1 MSASQESPAR
11 AAVTR
16 VEAEPKSLRDLPVTA
31 YTARP
36 TSEINTGT
44 WKYVAPRYEDKLP
57 PCSHA
62 CPAGND
68 ISGVILLLASG
79 DLIGAARLLRFTNPL
94 PATLGRVCPHFCE
107 RSCNRDSLGG
117 PIAVH
122 MIERFLGDLL
132 LHDQTVPEPIP
143 RSGRKVAVIGAG
155 PAGIT
160 AAYTLARKGDE
171 VEVFD
176 EKSRPGGYLRTGIPD
191 YRLPKEILDRE
202 IEFIERAGVK
212 FTQGTR
218 IGRDI
223 RFADLRSRF
232 DAVIV
237 AVGLHES
244 RSFAVPGSD
253 HRHIYDG
260 VELLE
265 RILSGESPELPSTVA
280 VVGGG
285 NTAIDV
291 ARSLLRLGV
300 SPTIVYRRSAA
311 EMPAIASE
319 VEEARKEGVGFQFL
333 AAPVAVV
340 IEDGAITGLECRRMQ
355 LGEPDASGR
364 RAPLPIL
371 NSEFRL
377 PIAGVVAAIGET
389 ADLGFLAP
397 ATANEKR
404 SRDGIFLAGDASTG
418 EGTVAAAVGSGR
430 RIAAAVHSYLNSGKT
445 TADEPPL
452 ESLWLRQVNTAL
464 VAGPQYLNPAYFT
477 AAPPAEITKLNG
489 EQPPRSFAEIV
500 RGFTVESAL
509 SEARRCLLCGTCNGC
524 LNCYSWCPDVAVH
537 RDSQGTGLEIESTH
551 CKGCGICVEECPRG
565 AMTLEE
571 VAR

>member
-1 MSASQESPAR
+1 MSVPQ
-11 AAVTR
+11 
-16 VEAEPKSLRDLPVTA
+16 PKSLRDFPITA
-31 YTARP
+31 YATRP

-44 WKYVAPRYEDKLP
+44 WKYVEPRYQDRLP

-68 ISGVILLLASG
+68 ISRIILLLAGG
-79 DLIGAARLLRFTNPL
+79 DLIGAARLLRSGNPL

-107 RSCNRDSLGG
+107 RQCNRDLFGG
-117 PIAVH
+117 AIAVH
-122 MIERFLGDLL
+122 MIERFLGDFLL
-132 LHDQTVPEPIP
+132 GDQSAPEPIP

-160 AAYTLARKGDE
+160 AAYALALQGHE

-176 EKSRPGGYLRTGIPD
+176 DKPRPGGYLRTGIPD

-202 IEFIERAGVK
+202 IEFIERVGVR
-212 FTQGTR
+212 FMQGIR

-223 RFADLRSRF
+223 RFEDLRNRF

-244 RSFAVPGSD
+244 RALEVSGSD
-253 HRHIYDG
+253 HPHVYDG

-265 RILSGESPELPSTVA
+265 RILSGEIPELPSTVA
-280 VVGGG
+280 VIGGG

-300 SPTIVYRRSAA
+300 KPTIVYRRGET

-319 VEEARKEGVGFQFL
+319 VEEAKREGVGFQFL
-333 AAPVAVV
+333 TAPLAIVFDDGAVV
-340 IEDGAITGLECRRMQ
+340 ALECRKMQ

-364 RAPLPIL
+364 RRPVPIP

-377 PIAGVVAAIGET
+377 PFSGIVTAIGET
-389 ADLGFLAP
+389 ADLGFLPQAS
-397 ATANEKR
+397 ANGKP
-404 SRDGIFLAGDASTG
+404 SLAGIFIAGDASTG

-430 RIAAAVHSYLNSGKT
+430 RVAAVVHGYLANRNPA
-445 TADEPPL
+445 ADEPTL
-452 ESLWLRQVNTAL
+452 QSLWPRPVTMAP
-464 VAGPQYLNPAYFT
+464 VAGPEYLNPAYF
-477 AAPPAEITKLNG
+477 APALRPEITKLNA
-489 EQPPRSFAEIV
+489 EQPPGSFAEIV
-500 RGFTVESAL
+500 QGFAVEAAV
-509 SEARRCLLCGTCNGC
+509 SEARRCLLCGTCNRC
-524 LNCYSWCPDVAVH
+524 LNCYYWCPDVAVL
-537 RDSQGTGLEIESTH
+537 RDSRNGAGLEIDSAH

>member
-1 MSASQESPAR
+1 MSVPQ
-11 AAVTR
+11 
-16 VEAEPKSLRDLPVTA
+16 PKSLRDFPITA
-31 YTARP
+31 YATHP

-44 WKYVAPRYEDKLP
+44 WKSAEPHYEDKLP

-68 ISGVILLLASG
+68 ISRIILLLAGG
-79 DLIGAARLLRFTNPL
+79 DFIGAGRLLRSGNPL

-107 RSCNRDSLGG
+107 RQCNRDLFGG
-117 PIAVH
+117 SIAVH
-122 MIERFLGDLL
+122 MIERFLGDFLL
-132 LHDQTVPEPIP
+132 NDQSAPEPIA
-143 RSGRKVAVIGAG
+143 RSGSKVAVIGAG

-160 AAYTLARKGDE
+160 AAYALALKGHE

-176 EKSRPGGYLRTGIPD
+176 EKPKPGGYLRTGIPD
-191 YRLPKEILDRE
+191 YRLPKEILDHE
-202 IEFIERAGVK
+202 IEFIERLGVK
-212 FTQGTR
+212 FHSRIR

-223 RFADLRSRF
+223 RFEDLRSRF

-244 RSFAVPGSD
+244 RALEVPGSD
-253 HRHIYDG
+253 HRHVYDG

-265 RILSGESPELPSTVA
+265 RILSGEVPELPSSVA

-300 SPTIVYRRSAA
+300 SPTIVYRRSET

-319 VEEARKEGVGFQFL
+319 VEEAKREGIGFQFL
-333 AAPVAVV
+333 TAPVSIV
-340 IEDGAITGLECRRMQ
+340 IEDDAVIALECCKMQ

-364 RAPLPIL
+364 RRPVPIP

-377 PIAGVVAAIGET
+377 PFLGIVAAIGET
-389 ADLGFLAP
+389 ADLGFLPRA
-397 ATANEKR
+397 ATNGKR
-404 SRDGIFLAGDASTG
+404 NFGGIFIAGDASTG

-430 RIAAAVHSYLNSGKT
+430 RIATMVDSYLGNGNT
-445 TADEPPL
+445 TADEPTL
-452 ESLWLRQVNTAL
+452 QSLWPRKVNAAQ
-464 VAGPQYLNPAYFT
+464 VAGPECLNPAYF
-477 AAPPAEITKLNG
+477 APASRPEITKLNG
-489 EQPPRSFAEIV
+489 EQPPGSFAEIV
-500 RGFTVESAL
+500 QGFAAESA
-509 SEARRCLLCGTCNGC
+509 SGEARRCLLCGTCNGC
-524 LNCYSWCPDVAVH
+524 LNCYSWCPDVAIR
-537 RDSQGTGLEIESTH
+537 RDGRNGTGFEIDSAH

-571 VAR
+571 VTR

>member
-1 MSASQESPAR
+1 MSVPQ
-11 AAVTR
+11 
-16 VEAEPKSLRDLPVTA
+16 PKSLRDLPITA
-31 YTARP
+31 YATRP

-44 WKYVAPRYEDKLP
+44 WKYVEPRYEDRLP

-62 CPAGND
+62 CQAGND
-68 ISGVILLLASG
+68 ISKILLLLAGG
-79 DLIGAARLLRFTNPL
+79 DVIGAGRLLRSGNPL

-107 RSCNRDSLGG
+107 GQCNRDLLGG
-117 PIAVH
+117 AIAVH

-132 LHDQTVPEPIP
+132 LRDHSAPEPISP
-143 RSGRKVAVIGAG
+143 SGSKVAVIGAG

-160 AAYTLARKGDE
+160 AAYALALKGHKVD
-171 VEVFD
+171 VFD
-176 EKSRPGGYLRTGIPD
+176 DKPKPGGFLRTGIPD

-202 IEFIERAGVK
+202 IEFIERLGVR
-212 FTQGTR
+212 FIQNVR

-223 RFADLRSRF
+223 RFEDLKNQF

-244 RSFAVPGSD
+244 RALEVPGSN

-265 RILSGESPELPSTVA
+265 RILTGEIPELPPTVA

-285 NTAIDV
+285 NTAVDV
-291 ARSLLRLGV
+291 ARSLLRVGV
-300 SPTIVYRRSAA
+300 SPTIVYRRSET

-319 VEEARKEGVGFQFL
+319 VEEAKREGVGFRFL
-333 AAPVAVV
+333 AAPTAVV
-340 IEDGAITGLECRRMQ
+340 IDDDAVVALECCKMQ

-364 RAPLPIL
+364 RRPVPIP

-377 PIAGVVAAIGET
+377 PFAGIVTAIGET
-389 ADLGFLAP
+389 ANLGFLA
-397 ATANEKR
+397 ANGKQ
-404 SRDGIFLAGDASTG
+404 SGDGIFIAGDASTG

-430 RIAAAVHSYLNSGKT
+430 RVAAAVDSYLGNGRT
-445 TADEPPL
+445 TADEPTL
-452 ESLWLRQVNTAL
+452 QSLWPRRVNSAQVANS
-464 VAGPQYLNPAYFT
+464 QYLNPVYFAT
-477 AAPPAEITKLNG
+477 ALRPKISTLNG
-489 EQPPRSFAEIV
+489 EQPPHSFAEIV
-500 RGFTVESAL
+500 QGFVAETAL
-509 SEARRCLLCGTCNGC
+509 NEARRCLLCGTCNGC
-524 LNCYSWCPDVAVH
+524 LNCYYWCPDVAVH
-537 RDSQGTGLEIESTH
+537 RHSRNGAGLEIDSTH

-565 AMTLEE
+565 AITLEE

>member
-1 MSASQESPAR
+1 MSVPQ
-11 AAVTR
+11 
-16 VEAEPKSLRDLPVTA
+16 PKSLRDLPITA
-31 YTARP
+31 YATRP
-36 TSEINTGT
+36 TSENNTGT
-44 WKYVAPRYEDKLP
+44 WKYVEPRYEDRLP
-57 PCSHA
+57 PCAQA

-68 ISGVILLLASG
+68 ISRIILLLAGG
-79 DLIGAARLLRFTNPL
+79 DLIGAGRLLRSGNPL

-107 RSCNRDSLGG
+107 CQCNRDLFGG
-117 PIAVH
+117 SIAVH

-132 LHDQTVPEPIP
+132 LRDESAQEPVTP
-143 RSGRKVAVIGAG
+143 SGREVAVIGAG

-160 AAYTLARKGDE
+160 AAYALALKGHE

-176 EKSRPGGYLRTGIPD
+176 EKPKPGGYLRTGIPD

-202 IEFIERAGVK
+202 IEFIERVGVK
-212 FTQGTR
+212 FIQGIR

-223 RFADLRSRF
+223 GFEDLRSRF
-232 DAVIV
+232 DAVIA

-244 RSFAVPGSD
+244 RAFEVPGSD

-265 RILSGESPELPSTVA
+265 RILSGEIPELPSTVA

-300 SPTIVYRRSAA
+300 SPTIVYRRSAT

-319 VEEARKEGVGFQFL
+319 VEEANREGVGFQFL
-333 AAPVAVV
+333 TTPIAVV
-340 IEDGAITGLECRRMQ
+340 IEDDAVVALECCRMQ

-364 RAPLPIL
+364 RTPVPIP

-377 PIAGVVAAIGET
+377 PFAGIVAAIGET
-389 ADLGFLAP
+389 ADLGFLRQAA
-397 ATANEKR
+397 ATGKR
-404 SRDGIFLAGDASTG
+404 SLDGFYIAGDASTG

-430 RIAAAVHSYLNSGKT
+430 RVAAMVHSYLVNGGT
-445 TADEPPL
+445 TADEPTL
-452 ESLWLRQVNTAL
+452 QSLWPRKVNTAL
-464 VAGPQYLNPAYFT
+464 VAGPQYLNPAYF
-477 AAPPAEITKLNG
+477 APALRPEIAKLNG
-489 EQPPRSFAEIV
+489 EQPPSSFAEIV
-500 RGFTVESAL
+500 QGFAVEQAL

-524 LNCYSWCPDVAVH
+524 LNCYYWCPDVAVH
-537 RDSQGTGLEIESTH
+537 RDSRNGAGLEIDSMH

>member
-1 MSASQESPAR
+1 MSVLQ
-11 AAVTR
+11 
-16 VEAEPKSLRDLPVTA
+16 PKSLRDLPITA
-31 YTARP
+31 YATRP

-44 WKYVAPRYEDKLP
+44 WKYVEPRYEDRLP

-68 ISGVILLLASG
+68 ISGIILLLAAG
-79 DLIGAARLLRFTNPL
+79 DLAGAGRLLRSVNPL

-107 RSCNRDSLGG
+107 GQCNRDLFGG
-117 PIAVH
+117 AIAVH
-122 MIERFLGDLL
+122 MLERFLGDLL
-132 LHDQTVPEPIP
+132 LRDESAPEPVAP
-143 RSGRKVAVIGAG
+143 SGRKVAVIGAG

-160 AAYTLARKGDE
+160 AAYALALKGHE

-176 EKSRPGGYLRTGIPD
+176 EKPKPGGYLRTGIPD

-202 IEFIERAGVK
+202 IEFVERAGVR
-212 FTQGTR
+212 FVQEIR

-223 RFADLRSRF
+223 RFEDLRNRF

-237 AVGLHES
+237 TVGLHES
-244 RSFAVPGSD
+244 RTFDVPGSD
-253 HRHIYDG
+253 HRHVYDG

-265 RILSGESPELPSTVA
+265 QILSGEIPELPSTVA

-291 ARSLLRLGV
+291 ARSLLRMGV
-300 SPTIVYRRSAA
+300 SPTIVYRRSEA
-311 EMPAIASE
+311 EMPAITSE
-319 VEEARKEGVGFQFL
+319 VEEAKREGVGFQFL
-333 AAPVAVV
+333 VAPVAVV
-340 IEDGAITGLECRRMQ
+340 IEDDAVVALECRRMH

-364 RAPLPIL
+364 RTPVPIP

-377 PIAGVVAAIGET
+377 PFSGIVAAIGET
-389 ADLGFLAP
+389 ADLGFLPKGA
-397 ATANEKR
+397 ANETQALN
-404 SRDGIFLAGDASTG
+404 GIFIAGDASTG

-430 RIAAAVHSYLNSGKT
+430 RVAAAVHSYLSNGGT
-445 TADEPPL
+445 VDEPTL
-452 ESLWLRQVNTAL
+452 QSLWPRKVNSAE
-464 VAGPQYLNPAYFT
+464 VAGPQYLNPAYF
-477 AAPPAEITKLNG
+477 APVSRPKIATLNG
-489 EQPPRSFAEIV
+489 EQPPSSFAEIV
-500 RGFTVESAL
+500 QGFSLESAL
-509 SEARRCLLCGTCNGC
+509 NEARRCLLCGTCNGC

-537 RDSQGTGLEIESTH
+537 RDSQGAGLEIDSAH

>member
-1 MSASQESPAR
+1 MSASQPG
-11 AAVTR
+11 TF
-16 VEAEPKSLRDLPVTA
+16 RDLPITA
-31 YTARP
+31 YATRP

-44 WKYVAPRYEDKLP
+44 WKYVEPRYENKLP
-57 PCSHA
+57 PCAHA

-68 ISGVILLLASG
+68 ISAVILRMAGG
-79 DLIGAARLLRFTNPL
+79 DLIGAARLLRSANPL

-107 RSCNRDSLGG
+107 ATCNRDPLGG

-132 LHDQTVPEPIP
+132 LADRTAPEPMP
-143 RSGRKVAVIGAG
+143 RSGKQVAVIGAG
-155 PAGIT
+155 PAGIA
-160 AAYTLARKGDE
+160 AAYALALKGHE
-171 VEVFD
+171 VAVFD
-176 EKSRPGGYLRTGIPD
+176 EKPHAGGYLHTGIPD
-191 YRLPKEILDRE
+191 YRLPKEILDGE
-202 IEFIERAGVK
+202 IEFVERVGVK
-212 FTQGTR
+212 FTQNIR

-223 RFADLRSRF
+223 GFEDIKSRF

-244 RSFAVPGSD
+244 RSFVVPGSD
-253 HRHIYDG
+253 HRHVYDG

-265 RILSGESPELPSTVA
+265 RILSGQSPELPPTVA
-280 VVGGG
+280 IIGGG

-300 SPTIVYRRSAA
+300 TPTIVYRRSET

-319 VEEARKEGVGFQFL
+319 VEEAKNEGIGFQFL
-333 AAPVAVV
+333 AAPTAVV
-340 IEDGAITGLECRRMQ
+340 IENDAIVALECGRMQ
-355 LGEPDASGR
+355 LGEPDRSGR
-364 RAPLPIL
+364 RAPVPIP
-371 NSEFRL
+371 NSAFRL
-377 PIAGVVAAIGET
+377 PVAGVVAAIGET

-397 ATANEKR
+397 TGGSGKR
-404 SRDGIFLAGDASTG
+404 IGDGVFLAGDASTG
-418 EGTVAAAVGSGR
+418 EGTVAAAVGSGSR
-430 RIAAAVHSYLNSGKT
+430 VAAAVESFLSGGQAG
-445 TADEPPL
+445 ADEPALP
-452 ESLWLRQVNTAL
+452 SLWPRKLNAAL
-464 VAGPQYLNPAYFT
+464 VAGPEYLNTVYFAPALR
-477 AAPPAEITKLNG
+477 PEIRKLNG

-500 RGFTVESAL
+500 QGFSEEPAL

-524 LNCYSWCPDVAVH
+524 LNCYYWCPDVAVH
-537 RDSQGTGLEIESTH
+537 RDSPGAALRIESTH

>member
-1 MSASQESPAR
+1 MSASQESPASV
-11 AAVTR
+11 APAS
-16 VEAEPKSLRDLPVTA
+16 VEAQPKSLRHLPVTA

-57 PCSHA
+57 PCAHA

-68 ISGVILLLASG
+68 ISAVMLLLASG
-79 DLIGAARLLRFTNPL
+79 DLAGADRFLRSTNPL

-107 RSCNRDSLGG
+107 LSCNRDSLGG
-117 PIAVH
+117 AIAVH

-132 LHDQTVPEPIP
+132 LHEQTVAEPIAL
-143 RSGRKVAVIGAG
+143 SGRKVAVIGAG

-160 AAYTLARKGDE
+160 AAHALALQGHR

-176 EKSRPGGYLRTGIPD
+176 EKSQPGGYLRTGIPD

-202 IEFIERAGVK
+202 IGLVEQAGVK
-212 FTQGTR
+212 FTQNLR

-223 RFADLRSRF
+223 RFEDLRNRF

-237 AVGLHES
+237 AVGLHQS
-244 RSFAVPGSD
+244 HSFDVPGSN
-253 HRHIYDG
+253 HRHVYDG
-260 VELLE
+260 IELLE
-265 RILSGESPELPSTVA
+265 RILSGEVPEIPPSVA
-280 VVGGG
+280 VIGGG

-291 ARSLLRLGV
+291 ARSLVRLGV
-300 SPTIVYRRSAA
+300 SATIVYRRSET

-319 VEEARKEGVGFQFL
+319 VEEAKGEGVAFQL
-333 AAPVAVV
+333 LTAPAAVV
-340 IEDGAITGLECRRMQ
+340 FADDVVVALECRRMQ

-364 RAPLPIL
+364 RVPVPIP

-377 PIAGVVAAIGET
+377 PVGGVVAAIGES
-389 ADLGFLAP
+389 ADLGFLVP
-397 ATANEKR
+397 STSDEKQN
-404 SRDGIFLAGDASTG
+404 RDGIFFAGDASTG

-430 RIAAAVHSYLNSGKT
+430 RVAASVHSYLNIGQRS
-445 TADEPPL
+445 AAEPSL
-452 ESLWLRQVNTAL
+452 QSLWQRELNPTL
-464 VAGPQYLNPAYFT
+464 VAGPEHLNPAYF
-477 AAPPAEITKLNG
+477 AAERRPEITRLNG
-489 EQPPRSFAEIV
+489 PQPPRSFAEIIQ
-500 RGFTVESAL
+500 GLTAESAL
-509 SEARRCLLCGTCNGC
+509 REARRCLLCGTCNGC
-524 LNCYSWCPDVAVH
+524 LNCYSWCPDMAV
-537 RDSQGTGLEIESTH
+537 RRQAGRLEIESAH